1 MNMKIT
7 ILTESE
13 IRRCVNLDQE
23 ALATVEDGFTRL
35 ADGKASM
42 PPIMRIDVPE
52 NNGEVDIKSAY
63 LQGLDSFAVK
73 MSSGF
78 FDNYKLGLPSLGG
91 MMILLSAKVGFPQA
105 LLLDNGYLTDVRT
118 GLAGAIAAKYLAPQQ
133 VRTAGV
139 IGAGAQARYQ
149 IRALQLVRDFER
161 VLVYNRTPGR
171 VDKYIEEMTAVLN
184 VDIIQA
190 TSIADVVRQSEIVVT
205 TTPAKEPFLQ
215 AEWLHPGLHITAM
228 GSDAE
233 EKNELEPAVLGR
245 AGLLVCDRK
254 SQVFRL
260 GEHHHALA
268 AGVIAEDDDIVELGE
283 LTAGRHPGRA
293 NDEQITVCDLTGT
306 GVQDTAIALLTY
318 RKAQEKGLGMTIEV

>member
-1 MNMKIT
+1 MIMKIT

-13 IRRCVNLDQE
+13 IRHCVNLDQE
-23 ALATVEDGFTRL
+23 ALAAVADGFTRL

-118 GLAGAIAAKYLAPQQ
+118 GLAGAIAAQYLAPQQ
-133 VRTAGV
+133 VRTVGV

-149 IRALQLVRDFER
+149 MRALQLVRDFER
-161 VLVYNRTPGR
+161 VLVYNRTPER

-184 VDIIQA
+184 TEIIQA

-215 AEWLHPGLHITAM
+215 AAWLHPGMHITAM

-245 AGLLVCDRK
+245 ADLLVCDRK

-293 NDEQITVCDLTGT
+293 NEEQITICDLTGT

-318 RKAQEKGLGMTIEV
+318 RKAQEKGLGMAIEA

>member
-1 MNMKIT
+1 MEIT
-7 ILTESE
+7 ILKEVD
-13 IRRCVNLDQE
+13 IRQCVELDLE
-23 ALATVEDGFTRL
+23 ALAAVEDGFTRL

-63 LQGLDSFAVK
+63 LEGLDSFAVK

-118 GLAGAIAAKYLAPQQ
+118 GLAGAIAAKYLAPKQIK
-133 VRTAGV
+133 TAGI

-149 IRALQLVRDFER
+149 LRALKLVRDFEH
-161 VLVYNRTPGR
+161 VLVYNRHPER
-171 VDKYIEEMTAVLN
+171 VTEYIEEMSAVL
-184 VDIIQA
+184 DAEIIQA
-190 TSIADVVRQSEIVVT
+190 ASIADVVSGSDVVVT
-205 TTPAKEPFLQ
+205 TTPAKAPFLK
-215 AEWLHPGLHITAM
+215 ADWLHPGLHITAM

-233 EKNELEPAVLGR
+233 EKNELGPAVL
-245 AGLLVCDRK
+245 ATADLLVCDRK

-260 GEHHHALA
+260 GEHHHALEV
-268 AGVIAEDDDIVELGE
+268 GLISEEDDIVELGE
-283 LTAGRHPGRA
+283 ITAGRHPGRE
-293 NDEQITVCDLTGT
+293 NDNQITVCDLTGT
-306 GVQDTAIALLTY
+306 GVQDTAIALLAY
-318 RKAQEKGLGMTIEV
+318 HKAQEKGLGMTIEA